1 MRSILLANA
10 DANSLQMEPEAYS
23 SLGGR
28 PALLMSAR
36 YAKGGKPLQAR
47 AYLTFSR
54 SIPVY
59 LFLIAGA
66 DDAMDWCRRIA
77 EAMEV
82 YR

>member
-10 DANSLQMEPEAYS
+10 DANSLEIDPEAYS
-23 SLGGR
+23 FLGGR

-47 AYLTFSR
+47 AYLSFSR

-59 LFLIAGA
+59 LFLIGGA
-66 DDAMDWCRRIA
+66 DDAMDWCRQVA
-77 EAMEV
+77 DAMEV
-82 YR
+82 YG